1 MYKQHKTNAML
12 VVSLVLMV
20 SAMTALAD
28 EKEVYTAF
36 AVNMSGAGR
45 SGATT
50 FTMTIT
56 RWSTDEERTMLI
68 NTLMKKGHDAFMK
81 ALRKNE
87 ETGFVMGHGAAARAN
102 PFPSTRLHY
111 AYQSVE
117 DGQRKITLV
126 ADSPIGMREAA
137 SASRSLDYDT
147 TVITMEFPVADGE
160 KAKGKG
166 SLHRALKL
174 APDKKT
180 GHLKVEEIGN
190 EAVRL
195 TQITRDK

>member
-1 MYKQHKTNAML
+1 MGQA
-12 VVSLVLMV
+12 
-20 SAMTALAD
+20 AED
-28 EKEVYTAF
+28 EQEVYTAF

-50 FTMTIT
+50 FQITIT
-56 RWSTDEERTMLI
+56 RWSTVEERTMLI
-68 NTLMKKGHDAFMK
+68 NTLMKKGHDEFMK
-81 ALRKNE
+81 ALREQK
-87 ETGFVMGHGAAARAN
+87 ETGFVMGHGPVARAN
-102 PFPSTRLHY
+102 PFPSTRLHF

-126 ADSPIGMREAA
+126 TDRPIGMREAA

-147 TVITMEFPVADGE
+147 TVITMEFPAGDDENAD
-160 KAKGKG
+160 GKG
-166 SLHRALKL
+166 SLYRALKV

-180 GHLKVEEIGN
+180 GHLNVEEIGN

-195 TQITRDK
+195 TEITRNK